1 MSPGKRVDVLD
12 GWRSLAVLTM
22 CLWHFCWDLT
32 LFGLLDRAAMQSWTA
47 QLVRAFIV
55 CSFVLLAGI
64 SSRYSR
70 SNGRRCLRLALCAAA
85 VSLAPAA
92 VGEPVRFGI
101 LHLLA
106 VGTGVYALLRNAL
119 DRLPERAALA
129 LWGVLFAAGT
139 FVPAR
144 VRVSVPWLWP
154 LGLRTTG
161 FFSADYYPI
170 VPWLFLFLA
179 GAAMGGLLRSSRAPW
194 LDWKLPRAL
203 TWPGRHALGIYLI
216 HQPVL
221 WGSLYLLAGP

>member
-1 MSPGKRVDVLD
+1 MP
-12 GWRSLAVLTM
+12 
-22 CLWHFCWDLT
+22 
-32 LFGLLDRAAMQSWTA
+32 WTG
-47 QLVRAFIV
+47 
-55 CSFVLLAGI
+55 C
-64 SSRYSR
+64 
-70 SNGRRCLRLALCAAA
+70 
-85 VSLAPAA
+85 
-92 VGEPVRFGI
+92 
-101 LHLLA
+101 
-106 VGTGVYALLRNAL
+106 
-119 DRLPERAALA
+119 PERAALA

-179 GAAMGGLLRSSRAPW
+179 ALPWAASSAPAGPLAGLEAPPGPY
-194 LDWKLPRAL
+194 LA
-203 TWPGRHALGIYLI
+203 GRHALGIYLI